1 MLLDFFNYRSE
12 ACMVLKLNNFVATV
26 CIYTTSLSEGG
37 ACICKTTREAEF
49 IYSHTA
55 NILLVNEN

>member
-1 MLLDFFNYRSE
+1 
-12 ACMVLKLNNFVATV
+12 MVLKINNFVATV

-49 IYSHTA
+49 IYSHSA